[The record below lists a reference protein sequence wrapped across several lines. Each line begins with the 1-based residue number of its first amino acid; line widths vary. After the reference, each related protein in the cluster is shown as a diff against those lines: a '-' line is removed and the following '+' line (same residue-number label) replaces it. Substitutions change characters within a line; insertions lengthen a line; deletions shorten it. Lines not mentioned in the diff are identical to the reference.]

1 MASGQSSSHERK
13 GRSAVPPSE
22 PAHLALAPLLR
33 PLRRRVR
40 SPWHFW
46 HLGLG
51 SFRSFRSFRIFSS
64 FRSFRIFSS
73 TSGVPPSEKVK
84 GVAQRTSSFQ
94 AVRQSSSERPP
105 RSLGAG
111 ADTRIVPLPCN
122 ATTES
127 TLHCVTVPS
136 GHQEAS
142 RAKKGVKSS
151 GPPLQER
158 GISKTPKQVVS
169 FN

>member
-1 MASGQSSSHERK
+1 MREHTWGLRAAWETRTKRAFLCMASGQSSSHERK

-51 SFRSFRSFRIFSS
+51 SFRSFRIFSGA
-64 FRSFRIFSS
+64 
-73 TSGVPPSEKVK
+73 SGVPPREKVK

-151 GPPLQER
+151 GPPLQK
-158 GISKTPKQVVS
+158 GI
-169 FN
+169 